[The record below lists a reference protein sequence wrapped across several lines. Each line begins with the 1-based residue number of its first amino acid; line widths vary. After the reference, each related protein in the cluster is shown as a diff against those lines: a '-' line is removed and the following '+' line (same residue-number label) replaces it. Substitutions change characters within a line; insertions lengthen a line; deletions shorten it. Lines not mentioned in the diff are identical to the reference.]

1 VVPCAAQWFVTMKEN
16 KSQVMIGLMVL
27 SNFGPMMLK

>member
-1 VVPCAAQWFVTMKEN
+1 MKEN